1 MIGLQAT
8 SQRSAQALL
17 TIPSE
22 VSGMCHCLR
31 CDTKTDSLKVT
42 PVRPLY
48 HSSFYLQ
55 RSPEGATTE
64 SLLILPA

>member
-1 MIGLQAT
+1 MRGLQAT

-22 VSGMCHCLR
+22 VPGMGHCLR
-31 CDTKTDSLKVT
+31 PNTKTDSLKVT
-42 PVRPLY
+42 PVRPL
-48 HSSFYLQ
+48 HHPFFYLR

-64 SLLILPA
+64 SLLILQT